1 MDEKNENKHLTVII
15 PLEKYEA
22 LIRNSEKLRALE
34 DGIWHNLEK
43 TPYGETINT
52 GLIPVYAALFPGDY
66 EAFRSNNSY
75 GAEGE

>member
-22 LIRNSEKLRALE
+22 LIRDSEKLRALE
-34 DGIWHNLEK
+34 DGIWKNLEK
-43 TPYGETINT
+43 TSYGETISN
-52 GLIPVYAALFPGDY
+52 GLISVYAALFPEDY
-66 EAFRSNNSY
+66 EAFRANNSG